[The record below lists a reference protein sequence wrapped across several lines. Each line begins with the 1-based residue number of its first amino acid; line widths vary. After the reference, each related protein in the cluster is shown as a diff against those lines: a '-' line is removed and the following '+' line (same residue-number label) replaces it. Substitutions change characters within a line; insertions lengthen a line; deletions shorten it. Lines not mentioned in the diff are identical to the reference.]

1 MRNKEVTGVALMAW
15 MLACSAC
22 SLPATETVVEPID
35 PARKLIGTVQGAGAV
50 SPLLGSDV
58 LVEGVV
64 VRNLMGDSDDVGQE
78 MKETLGEGAG
88 SAAPPIGWFIQDEGD
103 GNAAT
108 SDGVFVLDQ
117 GYDTSIN
124 MPADAEYT
132 MRLGSRVRTGDRV
145 TVRGRVVELPQAQV
159 ADQPRSTGHPV
170 SRGDADGSVT
180 AIAAMSVTL
189 MAPAERASPITVL
202 PASAVSEA
210 TEAMRR

>member
-1 MRNKEVTGVALMAW
+1 MRNKEVKGVALMAW

-35 PARKLIGTVQGAGAV
+35 PARKLIGTVQGTGAV
-50 SPLLGSDV
+50 SPLLDGNV

-103 GNAAT
+103 GNPAT

-124 MPADAEYT
+124 MPADTEYT
-132 MRLGSRVRTGDRV
+132 MRPGDRA
-145 TVRGRVVELPQAQV
+145 RAGGRVAPGAGCRPAAQYRASGV
-159 ADQPRSTGHPV
+159 AWRRRWQRHRD
-170 SRGDADGSVT
+170 RGDVGDVGGPCGAGQPDHRT
-180 AIAAMSVTL
+180 AGLRRQRGYRSH
-189 MAPAERASPITVL
+189 ASLKP
-202 PASAVSEA
+202 
-210 TEAMRR
+210 R